1 MLDNAIGDASLPART
16 GGAAARDHNGAV
28 CASQVFDD

>member
-1 MLDNAIGDASLPART
+1 MLDNAIGYAPLPGAPP
-16 GGAAARDHNGAV
+16 AAARDHNGAV